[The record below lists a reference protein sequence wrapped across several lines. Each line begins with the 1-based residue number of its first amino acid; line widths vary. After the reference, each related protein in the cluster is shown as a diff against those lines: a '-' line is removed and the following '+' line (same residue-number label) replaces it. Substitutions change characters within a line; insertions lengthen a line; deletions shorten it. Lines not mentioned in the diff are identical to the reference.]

1 MKIIEDW
8 IDKKLT
14 SLVCAVDG
22 FIILTNDDLAE
33 LAELLGMKPHT
44 VNDFRN
50 MALRDHIYYLVDQH
64 RDYFQEK
71 LDDFAHEYVKQERET
86 NRVESEL
93 CQ

>member
-14 SLVCAVDG
+14 SLVASNDG
-22 FIILTNDDLAE
+22 FIIMSHEDIEE
-33 LAELLGMKPHT
+33 LAGLLGMKPHP
-44 VNDFRN
+44 VNGYMN
-50 MALRDHIYYLVDQH
+50 LALKDHIYYLVDQH

-71 LDDFAHEYVKQERET
+71 MEDFHHEYTKQERET
-86 NRVESEL
+86 HRVESEL

>member
-8 IDKKLT
+8 IDSKLT
-14 SLVCAVDG
+14 SLVAGDDG
-22 FIILTNDDLAE
+22 FIILTSEEIDGLAE
-33 LAELLGMKPHT
+33 VLGMRPHQ

-50 MALRDHIYYLVDQH
+50 LALRDYIYYLVDQH

-71 LDDFAHEYVKQERET
+71 MEDFHHEYTKQERET
-86 NRVESEL
+86 HRVESEL